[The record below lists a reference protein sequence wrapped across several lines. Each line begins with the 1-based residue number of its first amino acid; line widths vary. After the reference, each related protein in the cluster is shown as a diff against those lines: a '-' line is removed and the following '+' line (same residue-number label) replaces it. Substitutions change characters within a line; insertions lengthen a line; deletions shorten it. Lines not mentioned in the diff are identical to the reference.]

1 MTWFNSQE
9 RNSYSRRKSGKQRP
23 FTKGKKNK
31 TTYAHQSLLDL
42 VTQVLN
48 QGRCFSPPVYKNIPK
63 YQKPLKV
70 KKKPRLKA
78 PVYQKRFK
86 PLVTF
91 ALDSMAGLQ
100 YYFFPTDF
108 FYPRPSS
115 TDGDN
120 TSNPVLHVQTQK
132 QADAGNIEKCK
143 IVVHNDV
150 QGSNKLYYQ
159 PSTSCTALVPYP
171 CIIKKELR
179 RKRSIVAN
187 CGNNNNCG

>member
-1 MTWFNSQE
+1 M
-9 RNSYSRRKSGKQRP
+9 
-23 FTKGKKNK
+23 
-31 TTYAHQSLLDL
+31 
-42 VTQVLN
+42 TQVLN
-48 QGRCFSPPVYKNIPK
+48 QGRCFSLPVYKNIPK

-78 PVYQKRFK
+78 PVYQKRLK
-86 PLVTF
+86 PLATF

-115 TDGDN
+115 TNGDN

-132 QADAGNIEKCK
+132 QADAENIEKCK

>member
-9 RNSYSRRKSGKQRP
+9 RNSYSRRKSRKQRL

-78 PVYQKRFK
+78 PVYQKRLK